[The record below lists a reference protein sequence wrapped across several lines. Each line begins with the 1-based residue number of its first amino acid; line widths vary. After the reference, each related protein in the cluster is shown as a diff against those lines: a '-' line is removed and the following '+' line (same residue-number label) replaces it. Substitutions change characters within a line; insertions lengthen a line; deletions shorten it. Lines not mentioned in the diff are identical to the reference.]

1 MVAYGVYENPNP
13 RTRATVPFLLDVQS
27 EVLSMLGTR
36 LVVPLYRQE
45 AAGGAP
51 MSRLCPLVPFQGQA
65 LVAMVPE
72 AAGIPL
78 RELGPRVGDLAS
90 SRREV
95 LQALD
100 LLWRGF

>member
-1 MVAYGVYENPNP
+1 MVAYGVYQNPSP
-13 RTRATVPFLLDVQS
+13 RTRAMVPFLLDVQS
-27 EVLSMLGTR
+27 EVLASLSTR
-36 LVVPLYRQE
+36 LVVPLYLPE
-45 AAGGAP
+45 VAGGAP
-51 MSRLCPLVPFQGQA
+51 LSRLCPVVSFEGQS

-78 RELGPRVGDLAS
+78 RDLGPLVGDLAN

-100 LLWRGF
+100 LLWRGL

>member
-1 MVAYGVYENPNP
+1 MGAYGVYQNPNP

-36 LVVPLYRQE
+36 LVVPLYRPD

-51 MSRLCPLVPFQGQA
+51 LSRLCPVLSFEGQA

-78 RELGPRVGDLAS
+78 WDLGTLVGDLAN
-90 SRREV
+90 SRNEV

-100 LLWRGF
+100 LLLTGF